1 MYSISLG
8 TRVSVNVLPKDE
20 VLLGF
25 KINKAYVFKSEEQEE
40 PDQHHLLVI
49 GLLFFQIGV
58 LL

>member
-58 LL
+58 LV